1 MTVEFGRD
9 RAGAGEV
16 LAHLLR
22 CDASFVPPLSS
33 RVEIPAYAEKL
44 VDRARRWEAWSE
56 GDLVGLVAVYAE
68 APAGGTGFVSNVSV
82 DPSRR
87 GAGLARRLLTEA
99 IAFARD
105 AGLGA
110 LDLEV
115 DGRAEGAIA
124 LYSSLGFR
132 RTDERNGTVR
142 MRLPLAGRGAQTVS
156 VDGPGPKH

>member
-1 MTVEFGRD
+1 MSVEFTRD

-22 CDASFVPPLSS
+22 CDASFTPPLSS
-33 RVEIPAYAEKL
+33 RVDLAAYAEKL
-44 VDRARRWEAWSE
+44 VACARRWEAWAE
-56 GDLVGLVAVYAE
+56 GDLVGLVAVYAD
-68 APAGGTGFVSNVSV
+68 APAGGSGFVSNVSV
-82 DPSRR
+82 DPARR
-87 GAGLARRLLTEA
+87 GAGVARQLLTEA
-99 IAFARD
+99 IAFVRD

-124 LYSSLGFR
+124 LYASLGFR
-132 RTDERNGTVR
+132 RAGEQEGRVR
-142 MRLPLAGRGAQTVS
+142 MRLPLIGRGAGAVS